1 MEPVSN
7 HRRNPGEAPVGEAP
21 ELLLKDALEMQELLI
36 AGYRKASFQAA
47 LHRRWAAAAGD
58 ALLEAKAR
66 QEVCAQVQFPILRR
80 FGFEASRRGL
90 ARSLVAFRPLN
101 GVAEVAERNA
111 QMHVLV
117 NPHLQDED
125 FAKNLQLLGFNLEM
139 PSVIMS

>member
-58 ALLEAKAR
+58 ALLEAK
-66 QEVCAQVQFPILRR
+66 VQFPILRR

-117 NPHLQDED
+117 NPHLQELPGHAATRRPEHRGDLSRTDRRVE
-125 FAKNLQLLGFNLEM
+125 G
-139 PSVIMS
+139 